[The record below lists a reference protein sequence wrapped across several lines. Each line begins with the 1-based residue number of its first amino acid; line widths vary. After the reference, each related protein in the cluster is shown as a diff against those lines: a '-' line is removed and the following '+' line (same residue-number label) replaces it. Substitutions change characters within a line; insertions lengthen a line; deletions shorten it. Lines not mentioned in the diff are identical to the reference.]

1 MNAEFLRTQLTAY
14 LGLRQALGYQMTA
27 EKQLL
32 PAFVAF
38 VESQHLTGPIRAQVA
53 LDWACE
59 ESVYRGPDGNARRL
73 SIARQFLIY
82 LQASVPETEVPDYA
96 LLPTARRSK
105 PYIFTPAQLTDLFEA
120 ALANRPQR
128 SLRPHTLS
136 TLIGLLASTGLRAGE
151 ALRLQITDVK
161 LALDPPQL
169 HILQTKFRK
178 SRIVPLHSSTAERLQ
193 FYAEQRARWHYD
205 GLSDTFFVSE
215 QGRALAYHAVYSWFS
230 RLCKRLGMRPTN
242 GCRGPCLTSFRHTFA
257 VTCLQ
262 RWYQQG
268 LDVQLWLPRLSVY
281 LGHVRP
287 HETFWYL
294 TAVPE
299 LLTVAAERFR
309 DFAITRDN
317 GHE

>member
-27 EKQLL
+27 EKRLL

-73 SIARQFLIY
+73 SIARQFLVY

-96 LLPTARRSK
+96 LLPTTRRSK

-120 ALANRPQR
+120 ALASRPQR
-128 SLRPHTLS
+128 SLRPYTLS

-151 ALRLQITDVK
+151 ALRLQVTDVK

-193 FYAEQRARWHYD
+193 FYAEQRGHDGTTMGYQIRFSSLNRAEHWPITQCTVGFRVCANAWACDRPTVAVVD
-205 GLSDTFFVSE
+205 GLSDT
-215 QGRALAYHAVYSWFS
+215 A
-230 RLCKRLGMRPTN
+230 
-242 GCRGPCLTSFRHTFA
+242 
-257 VTCLQ
+257 
-262 RWYQQG
+262 
-268 LDVQLWLPRLSVY
+268 
-281 LGHVRP
+281 
-287 HETFWYL
+287 
-294 TAVPE
+294 
-299 LLTVAAERFR
+299 
-309 DFAITRDN
+309 
-317 GHE
+317 